1 MKTPIIKAALLAIAL
16 LTGSIAPTSAA
27 DVTLGALTLSG
38 AFTRATLPNAPVGG
52 GYLTITNTGTEDDRL
67 VAATAAFAGD
77 VQIHE
82 MKMEGDLLRMAEL
95 ADGLPI
101 PAGETV
107 TLAPGGYHLMFMQLG
122 EALVEGTEVPVTLTF
137 EKAGTIEI
145 MLAVEGIAA
154 RTPSAVGQDMHSDMH
169 GDMHGDMHD
178 ADHSGHG
185 AAMSG
190 EAPQ

>member
-1 MKTPIIKAALLAIAL
+1 MKTPMIKAALLAIAL
-16 LTGSIAPTSAA
+16 LTGSIASTSAA
-27 DVTLGALTLSG
+27 DVTLGALALSG

-82 MKMEGDLLRMAEL
+82 MKMEGDIMRMAEL

-122 EALVEGTEVPVTLTF
+122 EVLVEGTEVPVTLTF

-154 RTPSAVGQDMHSDMH
+154 RTPSAAGQDMHGGMH
-169 GDMHGDMHD
+169 GDMDD

-190 EAPQ
+190 EASQ